1 MRSIWAEI
9 DSMEQQAKAKAKV
22 KSKVTLSSSVK
33 QYHRTETTIAS
44 DPIVLMSKRT
54 ADNISDSQVPIQN
67 IENDP
72 QTISSDIQMNSKP
85 S

>member
-9 DSMEQQAKAKAKV
+9 DSMEQQIKTKAKV
-22 KSKVTLSSSVK
+22 KSKAALSSSVK
-33 QYHRTETTIAS
+33 QYHRAETTITSA
-44 DPIVLMSKRT
+44 PIVLMSKRT

-67 IENDP
+67 TENNS
-72 QTISSDIQMNSKP
+72 QTISSKKQMSSEP

>member
-9 DSMEQQAKAKAKV
+9 DSMEQQAKQAKAKV
-22 KSKVTLSSSVK
+22 KSKAALSSSVK
-33 QYHRTETTIAS
+33 QYHRAETTSAS
-44 DPIVLMSKRT
+44 SVLIPKRT

-67 IENDP
+67 TENNP
-72 QTISSDIQMNSKP
+72 QTIYSDIQMSNEP

>member
-9 DSMEQQAKAKAKV
+9 DSMEQQGKAKAKV
-22 KSKVTLSSSVK
+22 KSKAALSSSVK
-33 QYHRTETTIAS
+33 QHHRAETTITSA
-44 DPIVLMSKRT
+44 PIVLMSKRT

-67 IENDP
+67 TENNS
-72 QTISSDIQMNSKP
+72 QTISSKKQMSSEP